1 MKSPVLWSVT
11 LSLCLSVALAFS
23 SPPHSISSRIRRR
36 EKLAKDVKHPFYS
49 SFCLWW
55 LNLFHAYIKYT
66 FSFIDRNVF
75 SFLLILLLDWD
86 CFRLLKKGFTMTK
99 KILLSSAVTDWF
111 VIILAGVSN
120 NCVCSEQRHRWQL
133 VLRFQGAGTQWHD
146 PGSALCDWWTG
157 RRSRDR
163 RLLIPETV
171 LKLKQRH
178 LSTGFTD

>member
-11 LSLCLSVALAFS
+11 LSLCLSVAVAFS

-99 KILLSSAVTDWF
+99 KILLSSARDWF
-111 VIILAGVSN
+111 VIILAGAGN
-120 NCVCSEQRHRWQL
+120 NCVCSEQRVNTGDSWCSL
-133 VLRFQGAGTQWHD
+133 D
-146 PGSALCDWWTG
+146 PGSAPCDRGTG

-163 RLLIPETV
+163 RLLISETV
-171 LKLKQRH
+171 WKLKQRH

>member
-36 EKLAKDVKHPFYS
+36 EKLAKDVTHPFYS

-99 KILLSSAVTDWF
+99 KILLSSARDWF
-111 VIILAGVSN
+111 VIILAGAVN
-120 NCVCSEQRHRWQL
+120 NCVCTLQWAESEHRRQL
-133 VLRFQGAGTQWHD
+133 VLRLVF
-146 PGSALCDWWTG
+146 GSPYTLSG
-157 RRSRDR
+157 VRGQ
-163 RLLIPETV
+163 TV
-171 LKLKQRH
+171 VEYVSSLGIF
-178 LSTGFTD
+178 STLNTSML